1 MPFCEVVDE
10 DMFHAAAAAAADG
23 RRQEGGVSDAISSEA
38 QFHMLNRI
46 LVLSVNIFCHGLT
59 VCCVLLV
66 KTITEKQFE
75 VAAKVRRLRDR

>member
-23 RRQEGGVSDAISSEA
+23 RRQEGPQGGGVSDAISSEA

-46 LVLSVNIFCHGLT
+46 LVLSVNILCHGLT
-59 VCCVLLV
+59 VCCVFV
-66 KTITEKQFE
+66 G
-75 VAAKVRRLRDR
+75 

>member
-10 DMFHAAAAAAADG
+10 DMFHAAAAAAAADG
-23 RRQEGGVSDAISSEA
+23 RRQAEGVSDAISSEA

-59 VCCVLLV
+59 FAVYCWLKL
-66 KTITEKQFE
+66 
-75 VAAKVRRLRDR
+75 